1 VTAAPTAHRRSVV
14 LVLALLFGLGIVVL
28 SVAPINR
35 IAVGT
40 RPSYAAG
47 AAAVQH
53 AAVVHVSVHILIF
66 AVTAGVAWFA
76 ACFAAS
82 GIGGKLAAVSLTFLL
97 GWGTEFLQH
106 SISGQPIELNDV
118 FTNVAASGATFLVLG
133 LVWRFRRSFS
143 SSRTLP

>member
-1 VTAAPTAHRRSVV
+1 VV
-14 LVLALLFGLGIVVL
+14 LILALLFGLGIVIL

-47 AAAVQH
+47 AAAVHH
-53 AAVVHVSVHILIF
+53 AAVVHVSVHIFIF

-76 ACFAAS
+76 ACFAAR
-82 GIGGKLAAVSLTFLL
+82 GVGGKLAAVGLTFLL

-106 SISGQPIELNDV
+106 SMSGRPIEMSDV
-118 FTNVAASGATFLVLG
+118 FTNLSASGIMFLVLG
-133 LVWRFRRSFS
+133 LAWRLRRRFS
-143 SSRTLP
+143 SSRSLP